1 LPIWHC
7 GRKEW
12 DDKVEIEKNS
22 EVGMRKV
29 EDRRWE
35 VEKMRRSERLA
46 AAKKMT
52 TQQLVI
58 LREQKGLNS
67 KFLEIGS
74 RNAARPG
81 AT

>member
-1 LPIWHC
+1 MKLEV
-7 GRKEW
+7 R
-12 DDKVEIEKNS
+12 IEKNS

-35 VEKMRRSERLA
+35 VEKMRRWERLA

-74 RNAARPG
+74 RNAACPG